1 MKASKGFV
9 GYMVVGRGARHP
21 CDDPIFAPYYD
32 VSEAAKRPVLVL
44 VGYNGAGAGHPGGGG
59 MILDH
64 CHPRFVDALA
74 ARRPN
79 LTIIAGRPAWPWQ
92 DEMIAVLLHKPNVW
106 YELHGWSPK
115 YFTDALK
122 RDISRRLK
130 NRVMFGGDY
139 PLFTYERLVSDWR
152 SLGYDDDGARAGDAG
167 QRRAAVRPGHGA
179 HDWRSQARSRSSADR
194 ARASATPSRAAW
206 PATAP
211 TSRWWR
217 AAPSRSKPPP
227 PASATRPAGAL
238 SPSRR
243 TSARLTDC
251 ERIIAEP
258 LAHFGRL
265 DILVNN
271 DGAPPLG
278 ELMSFDD
285 AAWDKA
291 WQQNFMSVV
300 RLTRGAVPA
309 MRAAGG
315 GRIVNITALSVLQ
328 PMPKFGLSVATWAGV
343 IGYAKTLSLE
353 VAADNITVNTICPGR
368 IATGRLAKVFG
379 PGGVGAVEQDEAIA
393 AAAEGNPARP
403 LRPAGRDRGVLS
415 RCWCPTTGGY
425 ITGATLHVDGGR
437 RANLL

>member
-1 MKASKGFV
+1 M
-9 GYMVVGRGARHP
+9 R
-21 CDDPIFAPYYD
+21 
-32 VSEAAKRPVLVL
+32 
-44 VGYNGAGAGHPGGGG
+44 
-59 MILDH
+59 
-64 CHPRFVDALA
+64 
-74 ARRPN
+74 
-79 LTIIAGRPAWPWQ
+79 
-92 DEMIAVLLHKPNVW
+92 
-106 YELHGWSPK
+106 
-115 YFTDALK
+115 
-122 RDISRRLK
+122 
-130 NRVMFGGDY
+130 
-139 PLFTYERLVSDWR
+139 
-152 SLGYDDDGARAGDAG
+152 
-167 QRRAAVRPGHGA
+167 
-179 HDWRSQARSRSSADR
+179 
-194 ARASATPSRAAW
+194 SRAAS

-217 AAPSRSKPPP
+217 AAPSGSKPPP
-227 PASATRPAGAL
+227 AASATRPAGRVFTVAADIRKA
-238 SPSRR
+238 P
-243 TSARLTDC
+243 DC

-353 VAADNITVNTICPGR
+353 VAADDITVNTICPGR

-379 PGGVGAVEQDEAIA
+379 SKDAGAAEEDAAIA
-393 AAAEGNPARP
+393 AARKQIP
-403 LRPAGRDRGVLS
+403 LGRFGEPDEVAALVSMLASDG
-415 RCWCPTTGGY
+415 GGY

-437 RANLL
+437 RASLL